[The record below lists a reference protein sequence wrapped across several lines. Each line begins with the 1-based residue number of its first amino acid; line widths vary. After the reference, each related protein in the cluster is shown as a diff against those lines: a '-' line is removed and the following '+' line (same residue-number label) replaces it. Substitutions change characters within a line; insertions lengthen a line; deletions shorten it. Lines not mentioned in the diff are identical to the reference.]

1 MSERL
6 ITLEQLEPGI
16 YQLTLNDE
24 ANRNAMSEEMGEELV
39 QVVAKLKAMPSSE
52 LRCLIVTGAGKAFSG
67 GGHLEMLFNKT
78 KIGADENRR
87 LMEKF
92 YEMYLSVLDVPVP
105 VIAKINGHAIG
116 AGLCFALA
124 CDLRIAS
131 SEAKLGANFVNL
143 GLHPG
148 MGATFFFP
156 RIVGV
161 AKANE
166 LLFGGKIL
174 SALESVAVG
183 LVSRAVSPGELD
195 AIVLAEARTISA
207 AGPMAVRALKQS
219 LAGDSRKDLQTCLE
233 REAQCQSVDYAGSE
247 FLEGITAAREKRAAK
262 FV

>member
-1 MSERL
+1 MSQHL
-6 ITLEQLEPGI
+6 VKLDQLEAGI

-24 ANRNAMSEEMGEELV
+24 ANRNAMSEEMGEEFV
-39 QVVAKLKAMPSSE
+39 KVVAKLKATNSSE

-78 KIGADENRR
+78 KIGAEENRR

-92 YEMYLSVLDVPVP
+92 YDMYLSVLDVPVP

-131 SEAKLGANFVNL
+131 GEAKLGANFVNL

-174 SALESVAVG
+174 SADESLKVG
-183 LVSRAVSPGELD
+183 LVGRVVAGDDLD
-195 AIVLAEARTISA
+195 AAVLAEARTIAA
-207 AGPMAVRALKQS
+207 AGPMSVRALKQS
-219 LAGDSRKDLQTCLE
+219 LVGDSREELKRCLE
-233 REAQCQSVDYAGSE
+233 REAHCQSLDYAGPE
-247 FLEGITAAREKRAAK
+247 FLEGITAAKEKRAAR